1 MRNVLDIA
9 MEAELGSLFVICQIG
24 SETRRA
30 LTEMGHDQPPNPTV
44 TDSATREGF
53 ENDNIRQ

>member
-9 MEAELGSLFVICQIG
+9 MEEKLGSLFVICQRG
-24 SETRRA
+24 SETRMA
-30 LTEMGHDQPPNPTV
+30 LTDMGHDQPPTPTV